1 MARRKAASSAKKRGT
16 GKPFKKG
23 HDPRRNKNGSKSKAV
38 VAFNK
43 TLRELLVAEGEQIQK
58 GTIGETTIKLKK
70 VEWLVKSIWKKAIEG
85 ESWAVNFI
93 AERVEGKVE
102 QPVGITGKVKLSM
115 TYLKKS
121 LKDYK
126 ENAD

>member
-70 VEWLVKSIWKKAIEG
+70 VEWLVKSVWKKAIDG

-93 AERVEGKVE
+93 AERVEGRII
-102 QPVGITGKVKLSM
+102 QPVGISGQIDGKLTIEVVETK
-115 TYLKKS
+115 
-121 LKDYK
+121 
-126 ENAD
+126 